1 MSRDFFTD
9 TEPHKLII
17 CGDIYDRGVQA
28 QELQAFIL
36 DLIDRNEVILI
47 RGNHEDLMLDLLNEW
62 DEYSYLD
69 KTNIQNGTVASML
82 QLTNFTVDNLKK
94 ILQK

>member
-1 MSRDFFTD
+1 
-9 TEPHKLII
+9 
-17 CGDIYDRGVQA
+17 
-28 QELQAFIL
+28 
-36 DLIDRNEVILI
+36 
-47 RGNHEDLMLDLLNEW
+47 MLDLLNEW